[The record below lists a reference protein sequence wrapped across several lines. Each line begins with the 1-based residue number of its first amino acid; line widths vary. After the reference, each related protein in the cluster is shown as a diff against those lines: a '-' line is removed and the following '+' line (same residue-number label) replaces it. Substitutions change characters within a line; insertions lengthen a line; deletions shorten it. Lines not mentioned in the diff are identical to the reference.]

1 MGAAQWLAATTTPA
15 IATAVSILAS
25 LTKNRPK
32 GSLEAIY
39 KLFKFIKGIQ
49 KYCLISR
56 ADCNSGIQVSSDAD
70 WAGMYTWIGELRSRT
85 GILVTY
91 DGMPITWRS
100 CYQQCKGTEV
110 KPATAP
116 QDLIATSSAESE
128 IYAAADAAK
137 IGKHLMYVCQ
147 ETDIP
152 HPDKVTIN
160 IDAGA
165 AMGFIQNTG
174 TIGRMKHIDLRQGW
188 LNTLRCRHE
197 LVWHRIPGEQN
208 PADFFTK
215 ILTGK
220 KFKESLDQMM
230 AAM

>member
-1 MGAAQWLAATTTPA
+1 
-15 IATAVSILAS
+15 
-25 LTKNRPK
+25 
-32 GSLEAIY
+32 
-39 KLFKFIKGIQ
+39 
-49 KYCLISR
+49 
-56 ADCNSGIQVSSDAD
+56 
-70 WAGMYTWIGELRSRT
+70 MYTWTGELRSRT

-91 DGMPITWRS
+91 DGMPIMWKS

-110 KPATAP
+110 NPANAS

-137 IGKHLMYVCQ
+137 IAKHLMYVCQ

-188 LNTLRCRHE
+188 LDMLRCRQE
-197 LVWHRIPGEQN
+197 LDWRRIPGTQN

-220 KFKESLDQMM
+220 KFKEFLDQMM